1 MNNTIVNVIEDIAP
15 ISVFRQQTSEIIRDI
30 KSKKRPT
37 FITVKGRV
45 EAVIQDA
52 HDYQE
57 MVDRIEELETLLSI
71 QRGMED
77 IQQGRVQE
85 MDSVFTQLRA
95 SE

>member
-1 MNNTIVNVIEDIAP
+1 MNNTTVNIIEDIAP
-15 ISVFRQQTSEIIRDI
+15 ISVFRQQTAEIIRDI

-77 IQQGRVQE
+77 IKQGRVQE
-85 MDSVFTQLRA
+85 MDSVFDQLRA
-95 SE
+95 TE

>member
-45 EAVIQDA
+45 EAVLQDA

-77 IQQGRVQE
+77 IKQGRVQE
-85 MDSVFTQLRA
+85 MGSVFTKLRDV
-95 SE
+95 E